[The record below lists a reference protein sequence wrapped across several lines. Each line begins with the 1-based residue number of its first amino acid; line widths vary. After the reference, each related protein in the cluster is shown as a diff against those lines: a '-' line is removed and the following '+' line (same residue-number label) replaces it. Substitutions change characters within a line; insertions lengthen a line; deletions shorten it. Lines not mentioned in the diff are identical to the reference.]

1 MAAIVLFCLAL
12 LVCIVLRTNILYA
25 LLAGLVIFTLYGKK
39 QGFSWKELG
48 KMICSGVKTSASVLL
63 VFPLIG
69 ILTAFWRACGTLP
82 FIICCAVDLIRP
94 EILLLMTFLLNC
106 GVSMLTGTAFGTAA
120 TMGTI
125 CVSVG
130 ISMGMDPV
138 LLGGAMLSGVYFG
151 DRCSPVS
158 TSALLVSE
166 LTETN
171 IYDNIKR
178 MLKTA
183 LVPFLLSCGVYAAL
197 GMVKSGSGAAGELWS
212 LYGREMT
219 LHWVMCLPAVLILI
233 LSVLRVNVK
242 KAMSVSILAA
252 VVLCIFLR
260 HLDVMTILRTAI
272 LGYTASDAEVGAMLN
287 GGGIIS
293 MVRVALIVMISSAYS
308 GIFRKTGLLDGL
320 CGRVTALRDKTS
332 PYASML
338 LTAVLA
344 SLLACNQTLTII
356 LTNQLCAP
364 SQKDKEEFAINL
376 ENSAVIVAPL
386 IPWSIAGGDA
396 ALDRRRADDRH
407 GVCVLFIH
415 PAAVRA
421 RAADSAAARGEKNRR
436 AEMRKEVCMN
446 GKTLLA
452 EAIEMKDEIVENRR
466 AIHRAPEVGAHLP
479 QTVQFVEEKLRLL
492 GYEPRELG
500 GGVVAELT
508 GEDMGRCILLRADM
522 DALKVREKTDLPF
535 RSENGSMHACGHD
548 MHAAMLLGA
557 ARLLKAHQS
566 EIKGT
571 VKLVFQPDEEGF
583 TGAKAMLKAG
593 VLEAPKPQAAM
604 ALHVNSGT
612 PSGLVLCGKGTFM
625 AGCTLFRITVKGVGC
640 HGAMPETGVDPINI
654 AAHIYLA
661 LQEITARELP
671 AKTPAIVTMGKF
683 SAGHAPNIIPQEAVI
698 EGTIRTFDRD
708 VTALIL
714 RRIGEI
720 ADATA
725 RAFRGSASVEELA
738 SAPPL
743 KNDEA
748 LTEQMA
754 RCAEMLFGEKSV
766 YRLRE
771 GGMGSEDFASYT
783 YELPCAYLLLGAGT
797 AQEDARYGKP
807 MHNESVVFNENILP
821 RGSALL
827 AYGAMQWLEDR
838 Q

>member
-12 LVCIVLRTNILYA
+12 LVCIVLGTNILYA

-183 LVPFLLSCGVYAAL
+183 LVPVLLSCGVYAAL

-242 KAMSVSILAA
+242 KAMSASILAA

-260 HLDVMTILRTAI
+260 HLDAVTILKTAI

-320 CGRVTALRDKTS
+320 CGFLIYNFHPAKVFMGDTGSLFLGGAVAALAFAYDMPLVLIPVGIVYICETLSDILQVGYFK
-332 PYASML
+332 
-338 LTAVLA
+338 LTHGKR
-344 SLLACNQTLTII
+344 IFKM
-356 LTNQLCAP
+356 AP
-364 SQKDKEEFAINL
+364 LHHHFEMCGWKETK
-376 ENSAVIVAPL
+376 IVAVFTTVSV
-386 IPWSIAGGDA
+386 IFC
-396 ALDRRRADDRH
+396 AL
-407 GVCVLFIH
+407 
-415 PAAVRA
+415 
-421 RAADSAAARGEKNRR
+421 
-436 AEMRKEVCMN
+436 
-446 GKTLLA
+446 
-452 EAIEMKDEIVENRR
+452 
-466 AIHRAPEVGAHLP
+466 
-479 QTVQFVEEKLRLL
+479 
-492 GYEPRELG
+492 
-500 GGVVAELT
+500 
-508 GEDMGRCILLRADM
+508 
-522 DALKVREKTDLPF
+522 
-535 RSENGSMHACGHD
+535 
-548 MHAAMLLGA
+548 
-557 ARLLKAHQS
+557 
-566 EIKGT
+566 
-571 VKLVFQPDEEGF
+571 
-583 TGAKAMLKAG
+583 
-593 VLEAPKPQAAM
+593 
-604 ALHVNSGT
+604 
-612 PSGLVLCGKGTFM
+612 
-625 AGCTLFRITVKGVGC
+625 
-640 HGAMPETGVDPINI
+640 
-654 AAHIYLA
+654 
-661 LQEITARELP
+661 
-671 AKTPAIVTMGKF
+671 
-683 SAGHAPNIIPQEAVI
+683 
-698 EGTIRTFDRD
+698 
-708 VTALIL
+708 
-714 RRIGEI
+714 
-720 ADATA
+720 
-725 RAFRGSASVEELA
+725 
-738 SAPPL
+738 
-743 KNDEA
+743 
-748 LTEQMA
+748 
-754 RCAEMLFGEKSV
+754 
-766 YRLRE
+766 
-771 GGMGSEDFASYT
+771 
-783 YELPCAYLLLGAGT
+783 AYLGVMN
-797 AQEDARYGKP
+797 R
-807 MHNESVVFNENILP
+807 F
-821 RGSALL
+821 
-827 AYGAMQWLEDR
+827 AY
-838 Q
+838 

>member
-1 MAAIVLFCLAL
+1 M
-12 LVCIVLRTNILYA
+12 
-25 LLAGLVIFTLYGKK
+25 
-39 QGFSWKELG
+39 
-48 KMICSGVKTSASVLL
+48 LL

-178 MLKTA
+178 ML
-183 LVPFLLSCGVYAAL
+183 YAAL

-260 HLDVMTILRTAI
+260 HLDAVTILKTAI

-356 LTNQLCAP
+356 LTHQLCAP

-376 ENSAVIVAPL
+376 ENSAVVVAPL
-386 IPWSIAGGDA
+386 IPWSIAGATPLSTVGA
-396 ALDRRRADDRH
+396 PMTGMAFACFLYILPLCELVRRTAQQ
-407 GVCVLFIH
+407 
-415 PAAVRA
+415 
-421 RAADSAAARGEKNRR
+421 RAAKKAAAQK
-436 AEMRKEVCMN
+436 
-446 GKTLLA
+446 
-452 EAIEMKDEIVENRR
+452 
-466 AIHRAPEVGAHLP
+466 
-479 QTVQFVEEKLRLL
+479 
-492 GYEPRELG
+492 
-500 GGVVAELT
+500 
-508 GEDMGRCILLRADM
+508 
-522 DALKVREKTDLPF
+522 
-535 RSENGSMHACGHD
+535 
-548 MHAAMLLGA
+548 
-557 ARLLKAHQS
+557 
-566 EIKGT
+566 
-571 VKLVFQPDEEGF
+571 
-583 TGAKAMLKAG
+583 
-593 VLEAPKPQAAM
+593 
-604 ALHVNSGT
+604 
-612 PSGLVLCGKGTFM
+612 
-625 AGCTLFRITVKGVGC
+625 
-640 HGAMPETGVDPINI
+640 
-654 AAHIYLA
+654 
-661 LQEITARELP
+661 
-671 AKTPAIVTMGKF
+671 
-683 SAGHAPNIIPQEAVI
+683 
-698 EGTIRTFDRD
+698 
-708 VTALIL
+708 
-714 RRIGEI
+714 
-720 ADATA
+720 
-725 RAFRGSASVEELA
+725 
-738 SAPPL
+738 
-743 KNDEA
+743 
-748 LTEQMA
+748 
-754 RCAEMLFGEKSV
+754 
-766 YRLRE
+766 
-771 GGMGSEDFASYT
+771 
-783 YELPCAYLLLGAGT
+783 
-797 AQEDARYGKP
+797 
-807 MHNESVVFNENILP
+807 
-821 RGSALL
+821 
-827 AYGAMQWLEDR
+827 
-838 Q
+838 

>member
-106 GVSMLTGTAFGTAA
+106 GVS
-120 TMGTI
+120 I

-260 HLDVMTILRTAI
+260 HLDAVTILKSAI

-320 CGRVTALRDKTS
+320 CGRVTALSERTS

-338 LTAVLA
+338 LTAVLT

-356 LTNQLCAP
+356 LTHQLCAP

-376 ENSAVIVAPL
+376 ENSAVVVAPL
-386 IPWSIAGGDA
+386 IPWSIAGATPLSTVGA
-396 ALDRRRADDRH
+396 PMTGMAFACFLYILPLCELVRRTAQQ
-407 GVCVLFIH
+407 
-415 PAAVRA
+415 
-421 RAADSAAARGEKNRR
+421 RAAKKAAAQK
-436 AEMRKEVCMN
+436 
-446 GKTLLA
+446 
-452 EAIEMKDEIVENRR
+452 
-466 AIHRAPEVGAHLP
+466 
-479 QTVQFVEEKLRLL
+479 
-492 GYEPRELG
+492 
-500 GGVVAELT
+500 
-508 GEDMGRCILLRADM
+508 
-522 DALKVREKTDLPF
+522 
-535 RSENGSMHACGHD
+535 
-548 MHAAMLLGA
+548 
-557 ARLLKAHQS
+557 
-566 EIKGT
+566 
-571 VKLVFQPDEEGF
+571 
-583 TGAKAMLKAG
+583 
-593 VLEAPKPQAAM
+593 
-604 ALHVNSGT
+604 
-612 PSGLVLCGKGTFM
+612 
-625 AGCTLFRITVKGVGC
+625 
-640 HGAMPETGVDPINI
+640 
-654 AAHIYLA
+654 
-661 LQEITARELP
+661 
-671 AKTPAIVTMGKF
+671 
-683 SAGHAPNIIPQEAVI
+683 
-698 EGTIRTFDRD
+698 
-708 VTALIL
+708 
-714 RRIGEI
+714 
-720 ADATA
+720 
-725 RAFRGSASVEELA
+725 
-738 SAPPL
+738 
-743 KNDEA
+743 
-748 LTEQMA
+748 
-754 RCAEMLFGEKSV
+754 
-766 YRLRE
+766 
-771 GGMGSEDFASYT
+771 
-783 YELPCAYLLLGAGT
+783 
-797 AQEDARYGKP
+797 
-807 MHNESVVFNENILP
+807 
-821 RGSALL
+821 
-827 AYGAMQWLEDR
+827 
-838 Q
+838 

>member
-242 KAMSVSILAA
+242 KAMSASILAA

-260 HLDVMTILRTAI
+260 HLDAVTILRTAI

-308 GIFRKTGLLDGL
+308 GIFRRTGLLDGL

-356 LTNQLCAP
+356 LTNQLCSP

-376 ENSAVIVAPL
+376 ENSAVVVAPL
-386 IPWSIAGGDA
+386 IPWSIAGATPLSTVGA
-396 ALDRRRADDRH
+396 PMTGMAFACFLYILPLCELVRRTAQQ
-407 GVCVLFIH
+407 
-415 PAAVRA
+415 
-421 RAADSAAARGEKNRR
+421 RAAKKTAAQK
-436 AEMRKEVCMN
+436 
-446 GKTLLA
+446 
-452 EAIEMKDEIVENRR
+452 
-466 AIHRAPEVGAHLP
+466 
-479 QTVQFVEEKLRLL
+479 
-492 GYEPRELG
+492 
-500 GGVVAELT
+500 
-508 GEDMGRCILLRADM
+508 
-522 DALKVREKTDLPF
+522 
-535 RSENGSMHACGHD
+535 
-548 MHAAMLLGA
+548 
-557 ARLLKAHQS
+557 
-566 EIKGT
+566 
-571 VKLVFQPDEEGF
+571 
-583 TGAKAMLKAG
+583 
-593 VLEAPKPQAAM
+593 
-604 ALHVNSGT
+604 
-612 PSGLVLCGKGTFM
+612 
-625 AGCTLFRITVKGVGC
+625 
-640 HGAMPETGVDPINI
+640 
-654 AAHIYLA
+654 
-661 LQEITARELP
+661 
-671 AKTPAIVTMGKF
+671 
-683 SAGHAPNIIPQEAVI
+683 
-698 EGTIRTFDRD
+698 
-708 VTALIL
+708 
-714 RRIGEI
+714 
-720 ADATA
+720 
-725 RAFRGSASVEELA
+725 
-738 SAPPL
+738 
-743 KNDEA
+743 
-748 LTEQMA
+748 
-754 RCAEMLFGEKSV
+754 
-766 YRLRE
+766 
-771 GGMGSEDFASYT
+771 
-783 YELPCAYLLLGAGT
+783 
-797 AQEDARYGKP
+797 
-807 MHNESVVFNENILP
+807 
-821 RGSALL
+821 
-827 AYGAMQWLEDR
+827 
-838 Q
+838 

>member
-12 LVCIVLRTNILYA
+12 LVCIVLRANILYA

-260 HLDVMTILRTAI
+260 HLDAVTILKTAI

-287 GGGIIS
+287 GGGIWS
-293 MVRVALIVMISSAYS
+293 MARVTAIVCLSSSYS
-308 GIFRKTGLLDGL
+308 GKTGLLDGL
-320 CGRVTALRDKTS
+320 CGRVTALSERTS

-356 LTNQLCAP
+356 LTNQLCSP

-376 ENSAVIVAPL
+376 ENSAVVVAPL
-386 IPWSIAGGDA
+386 IPWSIAGATPLSTVGTPMTGMA
-396 ALDRRRADDRH
+396 FACFLYILPLCELVRRTAQQ
-407 GVCVLFIH
+407 
-415 PAAVRA
+415 
-421 RAADSAAARGEKNRR
+421 RAAKKTAAQK
-436 AEMRKEVCMN
+436 
-446 GKTLLA
+446 
-452 EAIEMKDEIVENRR
+452 
-466 AIHRAPEVGAHLP
+466 
-479 QTVQFVEEKLRLL
+479 
-492 GYEPRELG
+492 
-500 GGVVAELT
+500 
-508 GEDMGRCILLRADM
+508 
-522 DALKVREKTDLPF
+522 
-535 RSENGSMHACGHD
+535 
-548 MHAAMLLGA
+548 
-557 ARLLKAHQS
+557 
-566 EIKGT
+566 
-571 VKLVFQPDEEGF
+571 
-583 TGAKAMLKAG
+583 
-593 VLEAPKPQAAM
+593 
-604 ALHVNSGT
+604 
-612 PSGLVLCGKGTFM
+612 
-625 AGCTLFRITVKGVGC
+625 
-640 HGAMPETGVDPINI
+640 
-654 AAHIYLA
+654 
-661 LQEITARELP
+661 
-671 AKTPAIVTMGKF
+671 
-683 SAGHAPNIIPQEAVI
+683 
-698 EGTIRTFDRD
+698 
-708 VTALIL
+708 
-714 RRIGEI
+714 
-720 ADATA
+720 
-725 RAFRGSASVEELA
+725 
-738 SAPPL
+738 
-743 KNDEA
+743 
-748 LTEQMA
+748 
-754 RCAEMLFGEKSV
+754 
-766 YRLRE
+766 
-771 GGMGSEDFASYT
+771 
-783 YELPCAYLLLGAGT
+783 
-797 AQEDARYGKP
+797 
-807 MHNESVVFNENILP
+807 
-821 RGSALL
+821 
-827 AYGAMQWLEDR
+827 
-838 Q
+838 